1 MSAASYNHNEINPH
15 DCCGASGKVQRESD
29 VEIHPDNLH
38 DRTSNR
44 NPGPYPFFIGIAAA
58 LGVVVFYFGLLTL
71 TSDWNNAK
79 MQFAEYRWW
88 IIALSVGLGIQAT
101 LFSFLQKQLQ
111 RTRMRAAKSSLA
123 ASGGMST
130 ASMAACCAHYLVPL
144 LPALGLPFLSA
155 AVAGIAEYQS
165 VFFLLGVLLNL
176 FGIGVML
183 RLMNRNG
190 IIEIQN
196 ILDNLSRGFRHLSP

>member
-1 MSAASYNHNEINPH
+1 MSIPSLNNRNEMSST
-15 DCCGASGKVQRESD
+15 DCCGSSGKLQTEKD
-29 VEIHPDNLH
+29 VEIRPDNLQ
-38 DRTSNR
+38 DRSSNR
-44 NPGPYPFFIGIAAA
+44 SAGPFPFFIGIAAA
-58 LGVVVFYFGLLTL
+58 LGIFGFYFGLLTL

-88 IIALSVGLGIQAT
+88 IIALSVGLGIQVS
-101 LFSFLQKQLQ
+101 LFSFLRNQLQ
-111 RTRMRAAKSSLA
+111 HTHMRAAKSSLA

-130 ASMAACCAHYLVPL
+130 VAMAACCAHYVVPL

-165 VFFLLGVLLNL
+165 VFFLFGILSNL
-176 FGIGVML
+176 FGIGFML

-190 IIEIQN
+190 IIKIPM
-196 ILDNLSRGFRHLSP
+196 LRTK